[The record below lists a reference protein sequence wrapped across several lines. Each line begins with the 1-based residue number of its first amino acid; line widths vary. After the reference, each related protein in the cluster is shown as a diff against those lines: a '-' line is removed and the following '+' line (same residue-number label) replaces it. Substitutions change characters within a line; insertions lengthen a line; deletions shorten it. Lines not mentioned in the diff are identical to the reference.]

1 MDASRHPPLFVRCL
15 LLGTKVAPQGMPPI
29 LRLPFHGIV
38 AINAVPSGAIVMNF
52 VAKTERLL
60 LRPIA
65 PIDWVVFRDYSLSDR
80 AKLSMGTDNVG
91 DAWRSFAYLIG
102 HQQLKGFAPQAIVL
116 RHGEDRA
123 IGVAGPH
130 FPPDWPEPELGW
142 QIWDASCEGKGY
154 AFEAVVAARS
164 WSAETFG
171 WRRMASYI
179 KEENV
184 RSIRLAERLGCT
196 LDETAKRRPDGS
208 PVWRHPE

>member
-1 MDASRHPPLFVRCL
+1 MTIL
-15 LLGTKVAPQGMPPI
+15 QG
-29 LRLPFHGIV
+29 
-38 AINAVPSGAIVMNF
+38 AWVMSF
-52 VAKTERLL
+52 VAGSERIL

-65 PIDWVVFRDYSLSDR
+65 QRDWEVFRDYSLSKR

-91 DAWRSFAYLIG
+91 DAWRSFAYFIG

-154 AFEAVVAARS
+154 ASEAVVAARR
-164 WSAETFG
+164 WSGETFG
-171 WRRMASYI
+171 WRHMASYI